1 MERDLGYSFVLSR
14 ARDIST
20 HTLTWSVTDVEYGKA
35 TDFRIS
41 THTLTWS
48 VTGNNRTA
56 PNVHVSISTH
66 TLTWSVTNCHA
77 EMVSSH
83 RHFNSHAHV
92 ERDQSHL
99 CGAENQNHF
108 NSHAHVE
115 RDPLFPLDCSG
126 NSHFNSHAHV
136 ERDHICTS
144 QPRLDTH
151 FNSHAHVERD
161 IRPLRLS
168 QKDRISTHTLTWSV
182 TTLLIWQN
190 LTIEFQLTRSRGA

>member
-92 ERDQSHL
+92 ERD
-99 CGAENQNHF
+99 
-108 NSHAHVE
+108 
-115 RDPLFPLDCSG
+115 
-126 NSHFNSHAHV
+126 
-136 ERDHICTS
+136 
-144 QPRLDTH
+144 
-151 FNSHAHVERD
+151 

>member
-115 RDPLFPLDCSG
+115 RD
-126 NSHFNSHAHV
+126 
-136 ERDHICTS
+136 
-144 QPRLDTH
+144 
-151 FNSHAHVERD
+151 
-161 IRPLRLS
+161 
-168 QKDRISTHTLTWSV
+168 
-182 TTLLIWQN
+182 
-190 LTIEFQLTRSRGA
+190 

>member
-66 TLTWSVTNCHA
+66 TLTWSVT
-77 EMVSSH
+77 
-83 RHFNSHAHV
+83 
-92 ERDQSHL
+92 
-99 CGAENQNHF
+99 
-108 NSHAHVE
+108 
-115 RDPLFPLDCSG
+115 
-126 NSHFNSHAHV
+126 
-136 ERDHICTS
+136 
-144 QPRLDTH
+144 
-151 FNSHAHVERD
+151 
-161 IRPLRLS
+161 
-168 QKDRISTHTLTWSV
+168 
-182 TTLLIWQN
+182 TLLIWQN

>member
-66 TLTWSVTNCHA
+66 TLTWSVTYGKGKK
-77 EMVSSH
+77 
-83 RHFNSHAHV
+83 
-92 ERDQSHL
+92 QS
-99 CGAENQNHF
+99 E
-108 NSHAHVE
+108 
-115 RDPLFPLDCSG
+115 
-126 NSHFNSHAHV
+126 
-136 ERDHICTS
+136 
-144 QPRLDTH
+144 
-151 FNSHAHVERD
+151 
-161 IRPLRLS
+161 
-168 QKDRISTHTLTWSV
+168 
-182 TTLLIWQN
+182 LI
-190 LTIEFQLTRSRGA
+190 FQLTRSRGA